1 MRTLV
6 AIPVYNE
13 QGYVRGVLERVR
25 EFAQHILVV
34 DDGSTD
40 DTPDV
45 LTHLQRPLDFELIR
59 HPTNHGY
66 GRSLLDAF
74 AFAQGRGFDWIIT
87 MDCDE
92 QHEPAAIPRF
102 LEAAARDDLDLI
114 SGSRYLTLDEDSD
127 SPPPD
132 RRAINHRITA
142 EINDRLGLTL
152 TDGFCGFKAHRVSSL
167 ADIRLTE
174 TGYAFPMQLW
184 VQCAAAGLRIGEIPV
199 SLIYNDA
206 SRSFGGGLD
215 VVVLGMGG
223 DGHVASIFPGAAN
236 SEGLVDVITESPKPP
251 PVRLTLTRRALAT
264 AEATLLY
271 AVGDSKRDALARL
284 REGDTALPAVGLPG
298 LVVVT
303 DR

>member
-6 AIPVYNE
+6 AIPVFNE

-25 EFAQHILVV
+25 EFAQHILVI

-40 DTPDV
+40 NTGDV
-45 LTHLQRPLDFELIR
+45 LTHLQRPLDFDLIR

-102 LEAAARDDLDLI
+102 LEDAARNDLDLI
-114 SGSRYLTLDEDSD
+114 SGSRYLTLDEDAD

-142 EINDRLGLTL
+142 EINERLGLTL

-167 ADIRLTE
+167 SEIRLTE

-184 VQCAAAGLRIGEIPV
+184 VQSVAAGLRIGEIPV
-199 SLIYNDA
+199 RLIYNDA

-215 VVVLGMGG
+215 V
-223 DGHVASIFPGAAN
+223 P
-236 SEGLVDVITESPKPP
+236 E
-251 PVRLTLTRRALAT
+251 VRLSHYRQIMHCELERCADR
-264 AEATLLY
+264 
-271 AVGDSKRDALARL
+271 
-284 REGDTALPAVGLPG
+284 LPAQALDGVSAGC
-298 LVVVT
+298 
-303 DR
+303 RCQ

>member
-13 QGYVRGVLERVR
+13 EGYVRGVLKRVR
-25 EFAQHILVV
+25 DFATDILVV

-40 DTPDV
+40 GTGDV
-45 LTHLQRPLDFELIR
+45 LTRLQRPLEFEMIR
-59 HPTNHGY
+59 HSTNLGY

-74 AFAQGRGFDWIIT
+74 AFAQGRGYDWVIT

-114 SGSRYLTLDEDSD
+114 SGSRYLTIDEDGD
-127 SPPPD
+127 SPPAD

-142 EINDRLGLTL
+142 ELNERLGLTL
-152 TDGFCGFKAHRVSSL
+152 TDGFCGFKAHRVSAL
-167 ADIRLTE
+167 GDLRITE

-184 VQCAAAGLRIGEIPV
+184 VQSVAAGHRIGEIPV

-215 VVVLGMGG
+215 V
-223 DGHVASIFPGAAN
+223 P
-236 SEGLVDVITESPKPP
+236 E
-251 PVRLTLTRRALAT
+251 VRLNHYRAVMHCELERCAD
-264 AEATLLY
+264 L
-271 AVGDSKRDALARL
+271 
-284 REGDTALPAVGLPG
+284 LPASALDGVSAGC
-298 LVVVT
+298 
-303 DR
+303 RCQ